1 MTLWADVEAD
11 LHQVYG
17 VDVEDRAL
25 MKARSWRW
33 LKTRILG
40 LLTTD
45 CRVYRALA
53 PKAGDEPQDQ

>member
-1 MTLWADVEAD
+1 VEAD

-25 MKARSWRW
+25 MRARSWRW

-40 LLTTD
+40 LLATD
-45 CRVYRALA
+45 CRLYRTLA
-53 PKAGDEPQDQ
+53 PKPGEEQE